1 MTTLVNPQFKM
12 MAKSAKTDE
21 QRSNMINLFYNEIAN
36 RVTDAITNRRHLI
49 LWGDPGSSKS
59 SIVKSVANQHE
70 GCVIHKNKLSALQFV
85 ELLYNNR
92 SQGSTVILDD
102 CDSWWSDK
110 DIHSTLMSATDTT
123 DPQVQWNQNSD
134 ILKRKGI
141 PSNFNFNGTII
152 IITNTPMI
160 KRPESIR
167 PQDVKVNQ
175 LVSRMSPFCANL
187 PDNNWNLLAIRAWHS
202 AGQIQCFEDVSE
214 QHQTDIVEFLTEMVD
229 NVKPGSMS
237 FRFVADCVTMLRSR
251 GEAQWRM
258 AMMFDER
265 MQGAE

>member
-1 MTTLVNPQFKM
+1 M
-12 MAKSAKTDE
+12 MIKSAKTDE
-21 QRSNMINLFYNEIAN
+21 QRKDMINMFYSEVAS

-59 SIVKSVANQHE
+59 SIVKTVAGQHSN
-70 GCVIHKNKLSALQFV
+70 CVIHKNKLTPIQFV
-85 ELLYNNR
+85 ELLYSSR
-92 SQGSTVILDD
+92 QEGSTVILDD
-102 CDSWWSDK
+102 CDSWYTDK

-134 ILKRKGI
+134 LLKRKGI
-141 PSNFNFNGTII
+141 PSNFAFNGTLI

-160 KRPESIR
+160 KRPESIK
-167 PQDVKVNQ
+167 PQDIKVNQ

-187 PDNNWNLLAIRAWHS
+187 PDNDWNLLAIRLWHS
-202 AGQIQCFEDVSE
+202 VGQVQCFEGVSE
-214 QHQTDIVEFLTEMVD
+214 QDQNMILDFLADNVD
-229 NVKPGSMS
+229 NLQPNALS
-237 FRFVADCVTMLRSR
+237 FRFVKDCVTMLQSR
-251 GEAQWRM
+251 GEPGWRM

>member
-21 QRSNMINLFYNEIAN
+21 QRRDMINVFYNEIAN

-59 SIVKSVANQHE
+59 SIVKSVSNQHK
-70 GCVIHKNKLSALQFV
+70 GCVIHKNKLTAVQFV

-92 SQGSTVILDD
+92 NLGNTVILDD

-110 DIHSTLMSATDTT
+110 DVHSTLMSATDTT

-134 ILKRKGI
+134 LLKRKGI
-141 PSNFNFNGTII
+141 PSHFDFNGTLI
-152 IITNTPMI
+152 IITNTPMV

-187 PDNNWNLLAIRAWHS
+187 PDNNWNLTAIRAWHA
-202 AGQIQCFEDVSE
+202 AGAIECFEGVSE
-214 QHQTDIVEFLTEMVD
+214 LHQEQVIDFLTTMVD
-229 NVKPGSMS
+229 DIKLGALS
-237 FRFVADCVTMLRSR
+237 FRFVKDCVTMLQSR
-251 GEAQWRM
+251 GETSWRT